1 MVGRLNIHD
10 ILFLH
15 LAQEMPC
22 GPNKGPEDY
31 TGGYGSGQNRDPRT
45 GSVDVG
51 KTDPDRDKR
60 DKAEICSR

>member
-1 MVGRLNIHD
+1 MLGRLNIHD

-15 LAQEMPC
+15 MVQEMPC
-22 GPNKGPEDY
+22 DPDKGPEDY
-31 TGGYGSGQNRDPRT
+31 KERYGSGQNRNPRT

-60 DKAEICSR
+60 DKAEEYSR